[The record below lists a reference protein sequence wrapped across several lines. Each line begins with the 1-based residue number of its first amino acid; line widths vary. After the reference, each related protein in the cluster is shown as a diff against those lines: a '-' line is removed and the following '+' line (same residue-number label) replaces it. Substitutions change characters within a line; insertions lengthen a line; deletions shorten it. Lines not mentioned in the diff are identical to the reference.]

1 MTKKNTNK
9 KKSTLR
15 SFLLGDIWV
24 TGFLT
29 RHIRLLSLI
38 LAFVIFYIHNRY
50 ASQKEMIKIDKLKH
64 DLIDIRYDALTRS
77 SELLERTRQSRIE
90 EYISEKG
97 SDLQTP
103 TNPPYLIK

>member
-1 MTKKNTNK
+1 
-9 KKSTLR
+9 
-15 SFLLGDIWV
+15 
-24 TGFLT
+24 
-29 RHIRLLSLI
+29 
-38 LAFVIFYIHNRY
+38 
-50 ASQKEMIKIDKLKH
+50 MIEIDKLKR